1 MVKIKKCKNG
11 EIEKRLTEL
20 LENRLIECNNQNQN
34 ENSKN
39 EIEIPKKRKF
49 LKNENDNGFEIKKRK
64 TKTKNIEDNTFFHSS
79 DDIFFIC
86 SERFDDTYRYCVRY
100 INKEYEKDTLRLNDI
115 TSNAYNLFN
124 NFHIEELFYGKDIN
138 SIKRYVHGFDI
149 IFNNNKEPLK
159 IIENDKE
166 LTIYTQ
172 QMNCIVRFFIIGI
185 DNLCN
190 NKQTPNM
197 EDIFPD
203 KNNIALININPLY
216 KVIMDQKIAINP
228 GDKFNPYLVFIK
240 WELDY
245 EKLNKQTTYFFGWG
259 TTYLDSLN
267 NFALTKDKFKHIYLN
282 NNYNNQIELME
293 RLEAL
298 EKKNQIELIERL
310 EALEKKKIPDQEK

>member
-1 MVKIKKCKNG
+1 MVKIKCTNN
-11 EIEKRLTEL
+11 EIERKLTEL
-20 LENRLIECNNQNQN
+20 LKNRLIECDNQNQN

-49 LKNENDNGFEIKKRK
+49 IKNKNDNKFEPKRK
-64 TKTKNIEDNTFFHSS
+64 MRNTDNTFFHSS
-79 DDIFFIC
+79 DDIFFLC
-86 SERFDDTYRYCVRY
+86 SEKFDDTHRYGVRY
-100 INKEYEKDTLRLNDI
+100 INKEYEKDILHLNDI
-115 TSNAYNLFN
+115 TSSAYNLFN

-138 SIKRYVHGFDI
+138 SIKSYVHGFDI
-149 IFNNNKEPLK
+149 FFNNNKEPLK

-172 QMNCIVRFFIIGI
+172 QMICIVRFFIIGI

-190 NKQTPNM
+190 NKQTPSM

-216 KVIMDQKIAINP
+216 KVMLDQKIVIES
-228 GDKFNPYLVFIK
+228 GDKFNPYFVFIK
-240 WELDY
+240 WELDNKY
-245 EKLNKQTTYFFGWG
+245 EKSNKQTTYYYGYV

-267 NFALTKDKFKHIYLN
+267 NFALTKDKFRHVYLN

-293 RLEAL
+293 RLEA
-298 EKKNQIELIERL
+298 RL
-310 EALEKKKIPDQEK
+310 EALEKKKILDQEK